1 MKNKII
7 YALALIDVLCCIEIG
22 IAIPAVL
29 IWLMIQK
36 SVFWIFALGFYG
48 FIILFFAACFTEGA
62 GK

>member
-7 YALALIDVLCCIEIG
+7 YALALIVVLCCIAIG
-22 IAIPAVL
+22 IAIPALL
-29 IWLMIQK
+29 IWLMIEK
-36 SVFWIFALGFYG
+36 SILWIFGLAFYG